1 MRQRILALAAAA
13 VALGTVGISPAAAH
27 NGHEGTHGSQGTDGS
42 QGSHSSQGSHGNHG
56 SAQGGYG
63 DTTPK
68 TPARGPQVFL
78 AATLSGA
85 EEVPVAGGPA
95 VGDADGKA
103 DALVRVKGDRVTFA
117 LRWKGIG
124 APTLGH
130 IHQGKAGANG
140 DVKVP
145 LFGTA
150 MPDTVHS
157 AAGQTTV
164 TDAALAQQIRTDPAG
179 FYVNLHS
186 KEFPGG
192 AVRGQ
197 LQPLH
202 KPVNPLDILKGGKLL
217 ALSDG
222 GQEVPKDDASKVGDP
237 DGHAI
242 TFIHPKGSAVDYSF
256 AWVNIA
262 PPSLG
267 HIHKGRFGKNGDIQ
281 FNFFNNPVPQN
292 IFAVSGTLENQDPKV
307 VDRVRRNP
315 SDYYSNLHTAE
326 FPDGAV
332 RGQLFH

>member
-1 MRQRILALAAAA
+1 MRRRILTLIATAA
-13 VALGTVGISPAAAH
+13 VLGALGGSPAVAH
-27 NGHEGTHGSQGTDGS
+27 GGHSGHDGQGSGESGHGSEGTGT
-42 QGSHSSQGSHGNHG
+42 
-56 SAQGGYG
+56 G

-78 AATLSGA
+78 TATLSGA
-85 EEVPVAGGPA
+85 DEVPVAGGPA
-95 VGDADGKA
+95 VNDPDGKA
-103 DALVRVKGDRVTFA
+103 TALVRVKGDRVTFA

-130 IHQGKAGANG
+130 IHQGRAGANG
-140 DVKVP
+140 DVKVT
-145 LFGTA
+145 LFGSA

-157 AAGQTTV
+157 AAGQVSV
-164 TDAALAQQIRTDPAG
+164 TDAELAQRIRTDPAG

-197 LQPLH
+197 LQPIRSLH
-202 KPVNPLDILKGGKLL
+202 QPLNPLDIIKGGKLR

-242 TFIHPKGSAVDYSF
+242 TFLHPKGTRVNYSSA
-256 AWVNIA
+256 WINIA

-267 HIHKGRFGKNGDIQ
+267 HIHEGVFGKNGDIR
-281 FNFFNNPVPQN
+281 FNLFNRPVPEN
-292 IFAVSGTLENQDPKV
+292 IFAVSGTLKHQDPKV
-307 VDRVRRNP
+307 VQQIRKNP
-315 SDYYSNLHTAE
+315 SGFYANLHTAE

-332 RGQLFH
+332 RGQLFR